1 MMDMSASDLSPEVLE
16 RVDQARAAREAV
28 RAEDPQFFAAI
39 STMIF
44 KADPIGINFTINTD
58 EYDPEAGTVIPRLS
72 ACQTADDV
80 TAVLYEEFTKWIE
93 AEIAGKRADYVELAQ
108 NLWTLSQERAANR
121 PDTQSSR

>member
-80 TAVLYEEFTKWIE
+80 TAVLYEEFTKWFE

>member
-1 MMDMSASDLSPEVLE
+1 MMDVSASDLSPEVLE
-16 RVDQARAAREAV
+16 RVNQARVAREAV

-44 KADPIGINFTINTD
+44 EADPIGINFTINTD

-80 TAVLYEEFTKWIE
+80 TAVLYEEFTKWFGT
-93 AEIAGKRADYVELAQ
+93 EIAGNRADYVELAR